1 MSFNKKLILNEGYAP
16 NGTYFT
22 SGIGS
27 NIYIKK
33 KFLDLSLCAGTL
45 ILGHNSSIFKES

>member
-22 SGIGS
+22 SIE
-27 NIYIKK
+27 I
-33 KFLDLSLCAGTL
+33 
-45 ILGHNSSIFKES
+45 SIPQ

>member
-27 NIYIKK
+27 NIYINKK
-33 KFLDLSLCAGTL
+33 IFGL
-45 ILGHNSSIFKES
+45 IFILLEL